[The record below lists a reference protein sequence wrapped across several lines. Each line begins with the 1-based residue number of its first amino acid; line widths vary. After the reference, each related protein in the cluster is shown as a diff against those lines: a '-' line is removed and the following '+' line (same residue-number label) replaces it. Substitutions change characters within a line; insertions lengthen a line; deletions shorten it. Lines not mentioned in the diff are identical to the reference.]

1 MVNKIKFCKW
11 TQIFKDRSC
20 WDDDTK
26 WMLFAPHT
34 ALTSDLANLDVILP
48 LINEQLSATA
58 ERSHGRVGRR
68 NANISFNQVPSWIG
82 FLPKMNDCKEKSRPE
97 QCGASCLSHRFI
109 DHESR
114 LPSLLSWLYMVLLV
128 RGKQSKTD
136 ACVSWTLWET
146 QTLFIIPQLICSIDS
161 IVWGIKFS
169 GSRQATKSWLTTPH
183 NPAW

>member
-1 MVNKIKFCKW
+1 MSFSYVYVVGLPKFTFCHYVVNKIKFRKL

-20 WDDDTK
+20 RDDDKMNVVRT
-26 WMLFAPHT
+26 T
-34 ALTSDLANLDVILP
+34 YGTVLTSDLANLDVILP

-58 ERSHGRVGRR
+58 ERSHWRAGRR
-68 NANISFNQVPSWIG
+68 NANISFNLVPSWIG

-97 QCGASCLSHRFI
+97 QRGTSCLSHRFI

-146 QTLFIIPQLICSIDS
+146 QTLFIIP
-161 IVWGIKFS
+161 
-169 GSRQATKSWLTTPH
+169 
-183 NPAW
+183 